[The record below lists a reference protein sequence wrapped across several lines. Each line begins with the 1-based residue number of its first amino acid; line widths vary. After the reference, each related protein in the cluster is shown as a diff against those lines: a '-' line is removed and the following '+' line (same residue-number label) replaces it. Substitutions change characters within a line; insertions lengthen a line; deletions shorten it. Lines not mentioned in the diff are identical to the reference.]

1 MRFSVVIPTI
11 DRVDNLRRTLAS
23 IAAADPPPA
32 EVVVVDAS
40 AERSAEEVAE
50 EFGVHYVHTAPG
62 LTAQRN
68 RGTERTTGDVIVF
81 LDDDVEIAAEF
92 FSRLVAVYED
102 ADVVGAT
109 GRILELDSGR
119 LGGPQ
124 SRVRKLLPGGGR
136 EGTFTRYGYPRYL
149 RNPDRPA
156 DVEFMQGCLMSA
168 RREAVIQVG
177 FDEEMRGYAL
187 GEDED
192 FSYRLSRLGR
202 IRYAPDVVVTHNKL
216 GFHSQDTR
224 EFGRTVVR
232 NRAYLFR
239 KNFEQTPLARVQFC
253 LLILALVG
261 HRLVNRELD
270 GARGLLE
277 GARETWRGS

>member
-68 RGTERTTGDVIVF
+68 RGTERATGEVIVF

-156 DVEFMQGCLMSA
+156 DVEFMQGSLMSA
-168 RREAVIQVG
+168 R
-177 FDEEMRGYAL
+177 
-187 GEDED
+187 
-192 FSYRLSRLGR
+192 
-202 IRYAPDVVVTHNKL
+202 
-216 GFHSQDTR
+216 
-224 EFGRTVVR
+224 
-232 NRAYLFR
+232 
-239 KNFEQTPLARVQFC
+239 
-253 LLILALVG
+253 
-261 HRLVNRELD
+261 
-270 GARGLLE
+270 
-277 GARETWRGS
+277 